1 MPHRWGHRPSW
12 GGESAQQEPSKEKT
26 GDPFIDQWID
36 QGGSWSIGA
45 DGSLIL
51 YKAGDRRSDPILQR
65 IPNYFPDS
73 EGGGGGYPPAHLDPR
88 YWDLQYK
95 QLEAE
100 YMNMGLDRDAAR
112 QQALTTLIASRNNLA
127 ANVADTSA
135 GVAKTAA
142 DYAANPRDAVAELMY
157 RNAVGGGAP
166 FGAVSANPEAAG
178 QFKSAL
184 QDKFQQ
190 MFGGVAGDIQ
200 QARVYRDAIP
210 LPEFLGSSGAAAPAA
225 MPAAAPAAA
234 PAAPNAL
241 QALMD
246 QLNSFNPQQQED
258 FRRWTDPEYRNRPV
272 SAAHGAQLDFEG
284 LYKSRSKP
292 GYSPASSEGGTNLNI
307 HERAIVL
314 GESGQIYATLGER
327 RPDGSM
333 RAEQLQVKPLKSEV
347 EKDKKL
353 QEADKAVVETQKQT
367 MASFQQGGGITFGKS
382 PDEFMEQLRQYLGGL
397 GGPGG
402 GTGAYKTPLPS
413 LRLLA
418 GAPANALAE
427 DPVARDYTLAG
438 YSALGIDPRTAQ
450 ATIAKY
456 TPQGIVNNSPRTL
469 WA

>member
-112 QQALTTLIASRNNLA
+112 QQALTTLITSRNNLA
-127 ANVADTSA
+127 GDVARTSLSGA
-135 GVAKTAA
+135 EALAQA
-142 DYAANPRDAVAELMY
+142 MANPRDPTAELML
-157 RNAVGGGAP
+157 RNQVQGPAFGDISGKGFGEYGKALAEKVSSMFQP
-166 FGAVSANPEAAG
+166 FA
-178 QFKSAL
+178 Q
-184 QDKFQQ
+184 
-190 MFGGVAGDIQ
+190 DIQ
-200 QARVYRDAIP
+200 QARLYRDAIP

-258 FRRWTDPEYRNRPV
+258 FR
-272 SAAHGAQLDFEG
+272 
-284 LYKSRSKP
+284 
-292 GYSPASSEGGTNLNI
+292 
-307 HERAIVL
+307 
-314 GESGQIYATLGER
+314 
-327 RPDGSM
+327 
-333 RAEQLQVKPLKSEV
+333 
-347 EKDKKL
+347 
-353 QEADKAVVETQKQT
+353 
-367 MASFQQGGGITFGKS
+367 
-382 PDEFMEQLRQYLGGL
+382 
-397 GGPGG
+397 
-402 GTGAYKTPLPS
+402 
-413 LRLLA
+413 
-418 GAPANALAE
+418 
-427 DPVARDYTLAG
+427 
-438 YSALGIDPRTAQ
+438 
-450 ATIAKY
+450 KY
-456 TPQGIVNNSPRTL
+456 
-469 WA
+469 